1 MMHEEL
7 WKQLIAL
14 DPADTAKRAQ
24 CKYISESGLFIVV
37 LLGSEYLVDPTEK
50 KISPAE
56 KDHNTKDADFIEQ
69 LCILAYL
76 INAEDI
82 PITNKLVTANKLE
95 GGQFFFRG
103 PHALPTDK
111 LEKAFGSDPSLIY
124 KAAENLPAER
134 SDYGDASIKIL
145 VLPRLPVYFVIW
157 AGDDEFPP
165 RVSTLFDQTAS
176 KQLPHDAIWAAV
188 NLTTKALIS

>member
-7 WKQLIAL
+7 WKKLITL
-14 DPADTAKRAQ
+14 DPASTAKRAR
-24 CKYISESGLFIVV
+24 CKYLSESGCYLLV
-37 LLGSEYLVDPTEK
+37 LLQREFIIDPAQK
-50 KISPAE
+50 KISPAA
-56 KDHNTKDADFIEQ
+56 KTHNDEDADFIEQ

-76 INAEDI
+76 INAQDI
-82 PITNKLVTANKLE
+82 PLTDKLVTANKLE

-111 LEKAFGSDPSLIY
+111 LEELFGSDPSLIY
-124 KAAENLPAER
+124 KASENLPAER
-134 SDYGDASIKIL
+134 SDYGDASIKML

-165 RVSTLFDQTAS
+165 RVSTLFDNTAD

-188 NLTTKALIS
+188 NLTIKALTT